1 MLICEKIVFVELQ
14 KTGSTHIKKLLREIL
29 GGKNDGKHN
38 VPTQE
43 LLDSGR
49 QFLGSI
55 RDPWG
60 WYLSLWSYGCQQQGE
75 LFLRM
80 TNDKRWERVSGKLKP
95 GKGEGAEEAGE
106 KAAKGGKGE
115 KGEKG
120 EDKAGKRP
128 VFTVPAE
135 ASAERARSF
144 YYADPGNA
152 EAFREWLK
160 VVCAPQTRRVVEAG
174 FAQSPIGKIGGLMTF
189 RYFNL
194 FVRGADHM
202 PATITTQEGLRAFEA
217 QNVVVK
223 HIIRQDCLADDLV
236 KALDECGI
244 ELTDAQR
251 KKIYDARP
259 TNKSSRPHAFNH
271 YYDAASIDLVA
282 AREKFIIDRFG
293 YGRPKV

>member
-1 MLICEKIVFVELQ
+1 MLICDKVIFVELQ

-38 VPTQE
+38 VPTEE
-43 LLDSGR
+43 LLHSGR

-80 TNDKRWERVSGKLKP
+80 TNPKRWERVSTKLNN
-95 GKGEGAEEAGE
+95 GDGAEGE
-106 KAAKGGKGE
+106 KAKDKTKDKGK
-115 KGEKG
+115 KIS
-120 EDKAGKRP
+120 
-128 VFTVPAE
+128 FTVPAD
-135 ASAERARSF
+135 ASAERAKSF
-144 YYADPGNA
+144 YYADPANA
-152 EAFREWLK
+152 DAFREWLR

-194 FVRGADHM
+194 FVRGADHL

-217 QNVVVK
+217 QNIVVK
-223 HIIRQDCLADDLV
+223 HIIRQDSLADDLV
-236 KALDECGI
+236 KALQDCGI

-251 KKIYDARP
+251 KKIYDAKP

-271 YYDAASIDLVA
+271 YYDKASIDLVT
-282 AREKFIIDRFG
+282 AREKFIVDSFG
-293 YGRPKV
+293 YRPPSV